1 MEQPF
6 LIAQIAGHTVV
17 QRTEVIPYCNVA
29 WLPLKTH
36 LNLGNL
42 GLLNR
47 LLDEMLPLLG
57 GVAVYTLGIAVADK
71 QA

>member
-6 LIAQIAGHTVV
+6 LIAQIARHTVV
-17 QRTEVIPYCNVA
+17 QRPEVVPYRNVA

-42 GLLNR
+42 GLLDSQ
-47 LLDEMLPLLG
+47 LDEMLPLFG
-57 GVAVYTLGIAVADK
+57 GVAVNAR
-71 QA
+71 